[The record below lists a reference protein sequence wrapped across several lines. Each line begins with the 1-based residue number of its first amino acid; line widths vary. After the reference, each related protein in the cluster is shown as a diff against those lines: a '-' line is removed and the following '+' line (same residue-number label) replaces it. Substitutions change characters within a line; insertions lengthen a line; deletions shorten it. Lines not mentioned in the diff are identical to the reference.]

1 MVKYTIP
8 QDREEIALNIAEYIT
23 HSPEETAQL
32 GRELAPSMES
42 VSVIALYGGLGAGKT
57 AFVSGVAQ
65 GFACRQRASSP
76 TYNIVN
82 EYYGSR
88 RVCHFDMYRITDS
101 ERLYEIGWEEY
112 VDSDALCI
120 VEWSENIEDA
130 LPEDCWKIVI
140 EKLSDTDRKIQVIKC

>member
-1 MVKYTIP
+1 M
-8 QDREEIALNIAEYIT
+8 NIEEYIT
-23 HSPEETAQL
+23 HSPEETALL
-32 GRELAPSMES
+32 GKKLAADMHS
-42 VSVIALYGGLGAGKT
+42 VSVVALYGGLGAGKT
-57 AFVSGVAQ
+57 AFVSGVAA
-65 GFACRQRASSP
+65 GFECIQRASSP

-101 ERLYEIGWEEY
+101 DRLYEIGWEEY

-130 LPEDCWKIVI
+130 LPPDCWKITI
-140 EKLSDTDRKIQVIKC
+140 EKLSETDRKIRVIKC